1 MCMCLISLAF
11 PILLNEV
18 SHSGG
23 PSTTFLSVSGQIM
36 QTEADKEEEHRSLR
50 PNRHLQKP

>member
-1 MCMCLISLAF
+1 MCLISPAF

-23 PSTTFLSVSGQIM
+23 PNTTFLSVSGQIM